1 MYSAHNCDLSDKCDK
16 VTQEQMVNEES
27 DFDQIPNPYDDE
39 QLTMYEGKGAPGAS
53 MYYDK
58 TVLVS
63 DKMQEVIVSNS
74 SRFGSVPIGPLYKY
88 LPQSLHHLLPGAFH
102 HSYVIHDQSD
112 KAKFDDLFTHNKEH
126 PASVIVVEKSEKLY
140 EDVITDPE
148 SVETTV
154 KNLCSL
160 DPTLANLLIDYFE
173 AHTWSKYACFVTV
186 YRSYILHCTSRRNYN
201 T

>member
-1 MYSAHNCDLSDKCDK
+1 MYTAHNCDLPDIYDK

-39 QLTMYEGKGAPGAS
+39 QLTMYKEKGAPGAS

-63 DKMQEVIVSNS
+63 NKMHQVIVSNS
-74 SRFGSVPIGPLYKY
+74 SRFGSVPIVPLYKC
-88 LPQSLHHLLPGAFH
+88 LPQSLHRLLPDAFL

-112 KAKFDDLFTHNKEH
+112 KGKLDDLFTHNKEH
-126 PASVIVVEKSEKLY
+126 PASVIVEKSEKLY

-154 KNLCSL
+154 KNLYSL
-160 DPTLANLLIDYFE
+160 NPTLANLLIDNFE
-173 AHTWSKYACFVTV
+173 AHTWSTYACFVTV
-186 YRSYILHCTSRRNYN
+186 YRSYILYCTSRSNYN